1 MFGLGAPELLLI
13 LIIAL
18 IVFGPG
24 KLPTIGRA
32 LGKSLREFKEAVNTD
47 ETKEIADKTDE
58 KSSKN
63 VWCMMFE
70 TMAFK
75 FFPIHIK
82 LSTSNLKL
90 KKALSSCD
98 SAFFWRGSVGI
109 EPTWEALNPSCWFWR
124 P

>member
-47 ETKEIADKTDE
+47 ETKEIVDKTEKAGE
-58 KSSKN
+58 KSTN
-63 VWCMMFE
+63 
-70 TMAFK
+70 
-75 FFPIHIK
+75 H
-82 LSTSNLKL
+82 
-90 KKALSSCD
+90 
-98 SAFFWRGSVGI
+98 
-109 EPTWEALNPSCWFWR
+109 
-124 P
+124 

>member
-18 IVFGPG
+18 VVFGPG

-32 LGKSLREFKEAVNTD
+32 LGKSLREFKEAVNMG

-63 VWCMMFE
+63 V
-70 TMAFK
+70 
-75 FFPIHIK
+75 
-82 LSTSNLKL
+82 
-90 KKALSSCD
+90 
-98 SAFFWRGSVGI
+98 
-109 EPTWEALNPSCWFWR
+109 
-124 P
+124 

>member
-13 LIIAL
+13 LVIAL

-47 ETKEIADKTDE
+47 ETKQREEKTDE

-63 VWCMMFE
+63 V
-70 TMAFK
+70 
-75 FFPIHIK
+75 
-82 LSTSNLKL
+82 
-90 KKALSSCD
+90 
-98 SAFFWRGSVGI
+98 
-109 EPTWEALNPSCWFWR
+109 
-124 P
+124 